1 MNNWLWVFVGGG
13 AGSLARFAISK
24 LLGAPHGFPWATLVA
39 NAVASLILGA
49 ALYLLLVQFPHKH
62 QLRLL
67 IAVGFCGGFSTFS
80 TFSYE
85 TFSLLTA
92 QQYSLALANVLL
104 SVIFCLLAVAFGWW
118 ATQWALQA

>member
-1 MNNWLWVFVGGG
+1 M
-13 AGSLARFAISK
+13 ARFAISK
-24 LLGAPHGFPWATLVA
+24 WMGAPGGFPWATLAA
-39 NAVASLILGA
+39 NAVASLILGV
-49 ALYLLLVQFPHKH
+49 ALYLLLIQFPHKH

-85 TFSLLTA
+85 TFTLLSA
-92 QQYSLALANVLL
+92 QQYALAITNVLL
-104 SVIFCLLAVAFGWW
+104 SVVLCLLAVAAGWW